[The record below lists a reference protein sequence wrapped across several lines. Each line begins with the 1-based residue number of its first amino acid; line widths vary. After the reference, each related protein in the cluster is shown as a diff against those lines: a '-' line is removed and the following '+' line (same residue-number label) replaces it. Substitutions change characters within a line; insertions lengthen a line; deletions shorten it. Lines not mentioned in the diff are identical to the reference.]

1 MICNKFQNYSYHLTY
16 KIKEF
21 TKLDTHLLIRLII
34 LILLLGLSAFFSSAE
49 TALTTVNRIKLKTM
63 TDEDNKKAELV
74 LKVTARPK
82 KMLSAILIGNNIV
95 NLSAS
100 SLATTLAIELFGSV
114 GAGIATGVLTL
125 LILIFG
131 EITPKSLATINA
143 TNLSLIFAP
152 AINLLMYVLTPVI
165 AIINF
170 LAGLI
175 IRLFGIDPDFKD
187 DTITEEEIRTM
198 VDASH
203 ESGEIEGDERNLI
216 HNVFDFSD
224 ACAKEVMIPRIDMT
238 MVDADISYEELIAV
252 FKEDMFTRIPV
263 CEPDTENVIGIV
275 NMKDFLGLVPDDSF
289 NVRDYIRDVYFTFE
303 MKNVSD
309 LFDEMRKE
317 AASLSIVL
325 DEYGELAGMITVEDL
340 LEEIVGEIRDEYDDD
355 EEDPIIKLNERE
367 YQVLGSMNLEDLCNN
382 IPLGFTS
389 EDYDT
394 IGGYIVGA
402 FDHFPTNGE
411 TYVSENG
418 AIIRVLSVDNKRIT
432 KLRIKLPRQ
441 ENEQQA

>member
-1 MICNKFQNYSYHLTY
+1 M
-16 KIKEF
+16 
-21 TKLDTHLLIRLII
+21 DTHLLIRLII

-367 YQVLGSMNLEDLCNN
+367 YQVLGSMNLEDLCNI

>member
-1 MICNKFQNYSYHLTY
+1 MICNKFQNYSYYLSY

-63 TDEDNKKAELV
+63 ADEDNKKAELV

-114 GAGIATGVLTL
+114 GAGIATGILTL

-152 AINLLMYVLTPVI
+152 VINLLMYVLTPVI

-238 MVDADISYEELIAV
+238 MVDADISYDELIAV

-289 NVRDYIRDVYFTFE
+289 NVRDYLRDVYFTFE

-367 YQVLGSMNLEDLCNN
+367 YQVLGSMNLEDLCNI

-441 ENEQQA
+441 ENEQQS

>member
-1 MICNKFQNYSYHLTY
+1 M
-16 KIKEF
+16 
-21 TKLDTHLLIRLII
+21 DTHLLIRLII